1 MKTLKIFFPLITTD
15 VLTVDILQVKLREF
29 SDTVFFFFCL
39 FFFFFCLEKV
49 KHASYMRTEIA
60 QEHHGC
66 LIGSSVLLLLLSVNV
81 CVCVWLQHTGACV
94 RLERLQLQ
102 SGSRSAGGHSL
113 PGKQRQQPV
122 NTSVSCLP
130 DPLGCTVLIE
140 PRVISLNP
148 DVLLTSAL
156 VSPSAGHCVPALSD
170 GGANSSLY

>member
-81 CVCVWLQHTGACV
+81 CLCVCVCGCSTLVHVSDW
-94 RLERLQLQ
+94 
-102 SGSRSAGGHSL
+102 SAS
-113 PGKQRQQPV
+113 
-122 NTSVSCLP
+122 S
-130 DPLGCTVLIE
+130 
-140 PRVISLNP
+140 
-148 DVLLTSAL
+148 
-156 VSPSAGHCVPALSD
+156 
-170 GGANSSLY
+170 SSLEADQLVDTVFQGSSASSQ

>member
-29 SDTVFFFFCL
+29 SDSFFFSFV

-81 CVCVWLQHTGACV
+81 CLCVCVCVAAAHWCMCQTGAPPAPV
-94 RLERLQLQ
+94 WKQISWWTQ
-102 SGSRSAGGHSL
+102 SSREAAPAASKHLRIL
-113 PGKQRQQPV
+113 PP
-122 NTSVSCLP
+122 
-130 DPLGCTVLIE
+130 
-140 PRVISLNP
+140 
-148 DVLLTSAL
+148 
-156 VSPSAGHCVPALSD
+156 
-170 GGANSSLY
+170 